1 MDSSTGMPTD
11 PKAVAIIPAR
21 WASTRFP
28 GKPLAQI
35 QNKPM
40 IQWVVE
46 QAQKASRISEVIVA
60 TDDDRIFD
68 AVTGFGGKAI
78 MTSHGHV
85 TGSDR
90 IAEVASGLNCDIVV
104 NIQGDEPLVPPEN
117 IDQVIR
123 CLDKNPKLNVATLM
137 MAVHESDEISD
148 PNVVKVVADQKGRA
162 LYFSRSAIP
171 FHRDEWKNGLPED
184 ISKAK
189 EEGMSR
195 VFKHIGL
202 YAYTRSFLLEFT
214 QMDPTPIE
222 QLEKLEQLR
231 ILEHGYPIQV
241 EMTEKISMGVDRVE
255 DLEKIERFLDKQNQS

>member
-1 MDSSTGMPTD
+1 MPTEAR
-11 PKAVAIIPAR
+11 AVAIIPAR

-35 QNKPM
+35 KKKPM

-46 QAQKASRISEVIVA
+46 QTQKASRISEVIVA
-60 TDDDRIFD
+60 TDDDRIMD
-68 AVTGFGGKAI
+68 AVTGFGGKAV
-78 MTSHGHV
+78 MTSQDHA

-90 IAEVASGLNCDIVV
+90 IAEVASGLKCDIVV
-104 NIQGDEPLVPPEN
+104 NIQGDEPLIPPEN
-117 IDQVIR
+117 IDQVIG
-123 CLDKNPKLNVATLM
+123 CLDRDPALNVATLM
-137 MAVHESDEISD
+137 MAIHESDEIID
-148 PNVVKVVADQKGRA
+148 PNVVKVVADQKGKA

-171 FHRDEWKNGLPED
+171 FHRDEWKDGLPEN
-184 ISKAK
+184 ISKSK
-189 EEGMSR
+189 QEGMSL

-214 QMDPTPIE
+214 RMNPTPIE

-241 EMTEKISMGVDRVE
+241 ELTEKISMGVDQIE
-255 DLEKIERFLDKQNQS
+255 DLDKIERFLEKQNPS

>member
-1 MDSSTGMPTD
+1 MPTE
-11 PKAVAIIPAR
+11 PRVVAIIPAR

-28 GKPLAQI
+28 GKPLAPI
-35 QNKPM
+35 KNKPM

-46 QAQKASRISEVIVA
+46 QAQKASRVSEVIVA

-68 AVTGFGGKAI
+68 AVNGFGGKAV
-78 MTSHGHV
+78 MTSQDHA

-104 NIQGDEPLVPPEN
+104 NIQGDEPLIPPEN
-117 IDQVIR
+117 IDQVID
-123 CLDKNPKLNVATLM
+123 CLDKNPTLNVATLM
-137 MAVHESDEISD
+137 MAVRESDEITDS
-148 PNVVKVVADQKGRA
+148 NVVKVVADKKGRA

-171 FHRDEWKNGLPED
+171 FHRDEWKNGVP
-184 ISKAK
+184 K
-189 EEGMSR
+189 ETSG
-195 VFKHIGL
+195 VFKHVGL

-214 QMDPTPIE
+214 RMSPTPIE

-241 EMTEKISMGVDRVE
+241 EITEKVSMGVDCLE
-255 DLEKIERFLDKQNQS
+255 DLEKVERLLGK

>member
-1 MDSSTGMPTD
+1 MPTESR
-11 PKAVAIIPAR
+11 AVAIIPAR

-35 QNKPM
+35 KNKPM

-60 TDDDRIFD
+60 TDDDRIMD
-68 AVTGFGGKAI
+68 AVTGFGGKAV
-78 MTSHGHV
+78 MTSQNHT

-90 IAEVASGLNCDIVV
+90 IAEVASGLKCDIVV
-104 NIQGDEPLVPPEN
+104 NVQGDEPLIPPEN
-117 IDQVIR
+117 IDQVIG
-123 CLDKNPKLNVATLM
+123 CLDRDPALNVATLM
-137 MAVHESDEISD
+137 MAVHESDEIID
-148 PNVVKVVADQKGRA
+148 PNVVKVVADQKGKA

-171 FHRDEWKNGLPED
+171 FHRDEWKNGFPEN
-184 ISKAK
+184 ISKSK
-189 EEGMSR
+189 KEGMSQ

-214 QMDPTPIE
+214 RMNPTPIE

-241 EMTEKISMGVDRVE
+241 ELTEKVSMGVDQIE
-255 DLEKIERFLDKQNQS
+255 DLDKIERFLEKQNPS

>member
-1 MDSSTGMPTD
+1 MPTE
-11 PKAVAIIPAR
+11 PRVVAIIPAR

-35 QNKPM
+35 KNKPM

-60 TDDDRIFD
+60 TDDGRIFD
-68 AVTGFGGKAI
+68 AVNGFGGKAV
-78 MTSHGHV
+78 MTSQDHA

-90 IAEVASGLNCDIVV
+90 IAEVASGLKCDIVV
-104 NIQGDEPLVPPEN
+104 NIQGDEPLIPPEN
-117 IDQVIR
+117 IDQVID
-123 CLDKNPKLNVATLM
+123 CLDKNPTLNVATLM
-137 MAVHESDEISD
+137 MAVHESDEITDS
-148 PNVVKVVADQKGRA
+148 NVVKVVADQKGRA

-171 FHRDEWKNGLPED
+171 FHRDEWKNGVP
-184 ISKAK
+184 K
-189 EEGMSR
+189 ETNR
-195 VFKHIGL
+195 VFKHVGL

-214 QMDPTPIE
+214 RMSPTPIE

-241 EMTEKISMGVDRVE
+241 EVTEKVSMGVDRIE
-255 DLEKIERFLDKQNQS
+255 DLEKVERLLGK